1 MGEPVF
7 AFLAAA
13 HSFRYRMD
21 GCKSFCAGICGTLW
35 IDTPDVGIA
44 YRLLAGILARHC
56 GRDSELSRAPGDD
69 WKGKLSTAIYVIAII
84 IALWLSVPA
93 CALHGI
99 WFIPD
104 RCTEKKVLK

>member
-69 WKGKLSTAIYVIAII
+69 WKGKAVYRNLCHRDYNRIVVIRAGLCITWY
-84 IALWLSVPA
+84 LVYPGQV
-93 CALHGI
+93 H
-99 WFIPD
+99 
-104 RCTEKKVLK
+104 REKSS